1 MLFNSLSFTLFF
13 PLVTLVYFLL
23 PHAWRW
29 AWLLL
34 ASCYFYMAFVP
45 IYIVILAGT
54 IVVDYFAGLWI
65 DKCEGKKRKAAL
77 VVSIVAN
84 VGVLAIFKYY
94 NFINENISALL
105 NLGGYSNPIPF
116 LSILLPIGLS
126 FHTFQAMSYTIEVYR
141 GNQEPER
148 HFGRYALY
156 VMFYPQLVAGP
167 IERPQN
173 VLHQFREQKFWNN
186 QMAAEGLKKMVWGFF
201 KKMVVADNLAR
212 IVNFC
217 FDSPD
222 DHSGWMLLLASVC
235 FCFQIYCDFSGYSD
249 IALGSAQVMGF
260 HLMTNFNMPFNAGSI
275 STFWSKWH
283 ISLSTWFRDYVYIPL
298 GGNRVSTSRWYLNLF
313 LVFMISG
320 LWHGASWNFVIWG
333 ALHGIFL
340 IVGAIRDRYQVHA
353 LRLLPVKRDGPM
365 ARNLLRMQTF
375 VQVAFAFIFFRAL
388 TLSNALTIIKKI
400 ATTSMLQIQLFR
412 DELNA
417 FGAIKALVIVMILAV
432 FFFSEQFVHDH
443 LQGRKKLN
451 SVQQTLLYGALLSS
465 ILVFGFFGETQFI
478 YFQF

>member
-94 NFINENISALL
+94 NFINENIGALL

-141 GNQEPER
+141 GNQEPEK

-222 DHSGWMLLLASVC
+222 DHSGWMLLLAAVC

-298 GGNRVSTSRWYLNLF
+298 GGNRVSTSKWYLNLF

-340 IVGAIRDRYQVHA
+340 IVGAIRDRYKVHA
-353 LRLLPVKRDGPM
+353 LRLLPVKRDGRI
-365 ARNLLRMQTF
+365 ARNILRMQTF
-375 VQVAFAFIFFRAL
+375 AQVAFAFIFFRAL

-417 FGAIKALVIVMILAV
+417 FGAIKALVIVMILAL

>member
-1 MLFNSLSFTLFF
+1 MLFNSLSFALFF

-45 IYIVILAGT
+45 IYILILAGT

-65 DKCEGKKRKAAL
+65 DKCVGKKRKAAL
-77 VVSIVAN
+77 VLSIVAN
-84 VGVLAIFKYY
+84 VGVLAVFKYY
-94 NFINENISALL
+94 NFINDNIGALL
-105 NLGGYSNPIPF
+105 NWTGHSNPIPY
-116 LSILLPIGLS
+116 LTILLPIGLS

-141 GNQEPER
+141 GNQTPEK

-173 VLHQFREQKFWNN
+173 VLHQFLERKFWSN
-186 QMAAEGLKKMVWGFF
+186 QNASEGLKKMVWGLF

-217 FDSPD
+217 FDAPN
-222 DHSGWMLLLASVC
+222 DHSGWMLLLAAVC
-235 FCFQIYCDFSGYSD
+235 FSFQIYCDFSGYSD

-260 HLMTNFNMPFNAGSI
+260 HLMTNFNMPYSAGSI

-298 GGNRVSTSRWYLNLF
+298 GGNRVSVSRWYLNLF

-333 ALHGIFL
+333 ALHGVFL
-340 IVGAIRDRYQVHA
+340 IVGAIRDRHQLHA
-353 LRLLPVKRDGPM
+353 LRLLPIKRDGLI
-365 ARNLLRMQTF
+365 AHSLLRMQTF
-375 VQVAFAFIFFRAL
+375 IQVAFAFIFFRAL
-388 TLSNALTIIKKI
+388 TLSNALAIIKNI
-400 ATTSMLQIQLFR
+400 GSASFLQIQMFR
-412 DELNA
+412 NELNA
-417 FGAIKALVIVMILAV
+417 FGTIKILMIVMILV
-432 FFFSEQFVHDH
+432 IFFFIEKFMHEH
-443 LQGRKKLN
+443 LNGRKRLN
-451 SVQQTLLYGALLSS
+451 ALQQTLLFGALLSS

>member
-1 MLFNSLSFTLFF
+1 MLFNSLSFAFFF

-45 IYIVILAGT
+45 IYILILAGT
-54 IVVDYFAGLWI
+54 IVVDYFAGIWI
-65 DKCEGKKRKAAL
+65 DKCVGKKRKAAL

-94 NFINENISALL
+94 NFINENIGALL
-105 NLGGYSNPIPF
+105 NWTGHSNPIPY
-116 LSILLPIGLS
+116 LTILLPIGLS

-141 GNQEPER
+141 GNQAPER
-148 HFGRYALY
+148 HFGRYSLY

-173 VLHQFREQKFWNN
+173 VLHQFLERKFWNN
-186 QMAAEGLKKMVWGFF
+186 HMAAEGLKKMVWGFF

-217 FDSPD
+217 FDSPNE
-222 DHSGWMLLLASVC
+222 HSGWMLLLAAVC

-298 GGNRVSTSRWYLNLF
+298 GGNRVSIPRWYLNLF

-340 IVGAIRDRYQVHA
+340 IVGAIRDRYQLHS
-353 LRLLPVKRDGPM
+353 LRLLPVKRDGM
-365 ARNLLRMQTF
+365 FARNFLRIQTF
-375 VQVAFAFIFFRAL
+375 IQVAFAFIFFRAL
-388 TLSNALTIIKKI
+388 SLTNALTIIKKI
-400 ATTSMLQIQLFR
+400 ATVSFLQIQFFKS
-412 DELNA
+412 ELNA
-417 FGAIKALVIVMILAV
+417 FGAVKALVIVMILAV
-432 FFFSEQFVHDH
+432 FIFVELFVHEH
-443 LQGRKKLN
+443 LQGRKRL
-451 SVQQTLLYGALLSS
+451 SPVQQTLLFGALLSS